1 MHALA
6 SFDRWLAVRTLA
18 STPAP
23 DAARQL
29 RAALG
34 ARDSDWLGL
43 LADDSQ
49 ASGRG
54 GFAWRL
60 ALWPQ
65 GGEPRWLSPPL
76 RARAGESAAR
86 LRQQALQQALLA
98 LSPR

>member
-1 MHALA
+1 MHTLA
-6 SFDRWLAVRTLA
+6 SFDRWLAVRTLQ

-29 RAALG
+29 RAAVG

-49 ASGRG
+49 AGGG

-65 GGEPRWLSPPL
+65 GGEPHWLSPPL

-98 LSPR
+98 LRPR